1 MTGNQDRNSLFEL
14 ARRKSRTAERG
25 FTLIE
30 LMIVMTIILILIGIA
45 AGNYQRSVL
54 RAREAVLKTDLQD
67 MRKAIDNFTMD
78 KQAAPQ
84 SLDDLAPQ
92 YLHVIP
98 TDPITNA
105 KDWVPVV
112 DSVVLTPDQASSGT
126 YIQRLTRYRRLKTP
140 LITPGSLPVLLEPR
154 SIALR

>member
-1 MTGNQDRNSLFEL
+1 MNSGKDRNSLFAL
-14 ARRKSRTAERG
+14 TRRSPRGGERG

-30 LMIVMTIILILIGIA
+30 LMIVMAIILILIGIA
-45 AGNYQRSVL
+45 AGNYQRSML
-54 RAREAVLKTDLQD
+54 RSREAVLKQDLQE

-98 TDPITNA
+98 VDPITSE

-112 DSVVLTPDQASSGT
+112 DSVVLTPDQASSGIT
-126 YIQRLTRYRRLKTP
+126 DVHSGSDRVSPFEKTAYN
-140 LITPGSLPVLLEPR
+140 TW
-154 SIALR
+154 

>member
-1 MTGNQDRNSLFEL
+1 MNRKVNRSSLFEL
-14 ARRKSRTAERG
+14 GRRTSRTGERG

-30 LMIVMTIILILIGIA
+30 LMIVMAIILILIGIA
-45 AGNYQRSVL
+45 AGNYTRSVL
-54 RAREAVLKTDLQD
+54 RAKETVLKTDLQD

-98 TDPITNA
+98 VDPITNA

-112 DSVVLTPDQASSGT
+112 DSVVLTPDQASSG
-126 YIQRLTRYRRLKTP
+126 
-140 LITPGSLPVLLEPR
+140 ITDVHSASDKVSPFENT
-154 SIALR
+154 AYNTW

>member
-1 MTGNQDRNSLFEL
+1 MNRKDNRSSFFEL
-14 ARRKSRTAERG
+14 PRRTARTGGRG

-30 LMIVMTIILILIGIA
+30 LMIVMAIILILVGIA
-45 AGNYQRSVL
+45 AGNYTRSVL
-54 RAREAVLKTDLQD
+54 RARETVLKTDLQD

-98 TDPITNA
+98 VDPITNA

-112 DSVVLTPDQASSGT
+112 DSVVLTPDQASSGIT
-126 YIQRLTRYRRLKTP
+126 DVHSASDTVSPFEKTAYN
-140 LITPGSLPVLLEPR
+140 TW
-154 SIALR
+154 

>member
-1 MTGNQDRNSLFEL
+1 MNRKQNRSSLLEL
-14 ARRKSRTAERG
+14 VRRKSHAAERG

-30 LMIVMTIILILIGIA
+30 LMIVMAIILILIGIA

-54 RAREAVLKTDLQD
+54 RSREAVLKQDLQE

-112 DSVVLTPDQASSGT
+112 DSVVLTPDQQSSG
-126 YIQRLTRYRRLKTP
+126 
-140 LITPGSLPVLLEPR
+140 ITDVHSASDKESPFEHT
-154 SIALR
+154 AYNTW

>member
-1 MTGNQDRNSLFEL
+1 MNANNNCSSLSDFV
-14 ARRKSRTAERG
+14 RRKSRYDARG

-45 AGNYQRSVL
+45 AGNYQRSVP
-54 RAREAVLKTDLQD
+54 RSREAVLKQDLQE

-112 DSVVLTPDQASSGT
+112 DSVVLTPDQQSSG
-126 YIQRLTRYRRLKTP
+126 
-140 LITPGSLPVLLEPR
+140 ITDVHSASDKVSPFEST
-154 SIALR
+154 AYNTW

>member
-1 MTGNQDRNSLFEL
+1 MNRKQNRSSLLEL
-14 ARRKSRTAERG
+14 LPRKSRASERG

-30 LMIVMTIILILIGIA
+30 LMIVMAIILILIGIA

-54 RAREAVLKTDLQD
+54 RSREAVLKQDLQE

-92 YLHVIP
+92 YLHIIP

-112 DSVVLTPDQASSGT
+112 DSVVLTPDQQGSGITDVHSASDKESPFEHT
-126 YIQRLTRYRRLKTP
+126 AYNTC
-140 LITPGSLPVLLEPR
+140 
-154 SIALR
+154 

>member
-1 MTGNQDRNSLFEL
+1 MTRDQDRNSLFEL
-14 ARRKSRTAERG
+14 ARRKSRIGQRG

-30 LMIVMTIILILIGIA
+30 LMIVITIILILIGIA

-112 DSVVLTPDQASSGT
+112 DSVVLTPDQASSGVT
-126 YIQRLTRYRRLKTP
+126 DVHSASDKVSPFENTAYNTW
-140 LITPGSLPVLLEPR
+140 
-154 SIALR
+154 

>member
-1 MTGNQDRNSLFEL
+1 MNRNTNRSSLFGLE
-14 ARRKSRTAERG
+14 ARSKSRTRECG

-30 LMIVMTIILILIGIA
+30 LMIVMAIILILIGIA

-54 RAREAVLKTDLQD
+54 RSREAVLKQDLQE

-92 YLHVIP
+92 YLHIIP
-98 TDPITNA
+98 TDPITNG

-112 DSVVLTPDQASSGT
+112 DSVVLTPDQQSSG
-126 YIQRLTRYRRLKTP
+126 
-140 LITPGSLPVLLEPR
+140 ITDVHSASDKESPFEHT
-154 SIALR
+154 AYNTW

>member
-1 MTGNQDRNSLFEL
+1 MTKKQDRNSLFEF
-14 ARRKSRTAERG
+14 ARRKSRIGQRG

-45 AGNYQRSVL
+45 AGNYQRPVL
-54 RAREAVLKTDLQD
+54 GARGAVLKTDLQD

-84 SLDDLAPQ
+84 SLDDFAPQ
-92 YLHVIP
+92 YLPVIP
-98 TDPITNA
+98 HDPIHTA

-112 DSVVLTPDQASSGT
+112 ESVGLTPDQ
-126 YIQRLTRYRRLKTP
+126 
-140 LITPGSLPVLLEPR
+140 
-154 SIALR
+154 

>member
-1 MTGNQDRNSLFEL
+1 MMKISDSLFL
-14 ARRKSRTAERG
+14 RAGHRRGARQRG

-30 LMIVMTIILILIGIA
+30 LMIVMAIILILIGIA

-54 RAREAVLKTDLQD
+54 RSKEAVLKQDLQE

-84 SLDDLAPQ
+84 SIDDLAPQ
-92 YLHVIP
+92 YLHAIP
-98 TDPITNA
+98 VDPITNN

-112 DSVVLTPDQASSGT
+112 DSVVLTPDQQTSGIVDVHSGSDKVSPFENTAYSSW
-126 YIQRLTRYRRLKTP
+126 
-140 LITPGSLPVLLEPR
+140 
-154 SIALR
+154 

>member
-1 MTGNQDRNSLFEL
+1 MKMIKSRNSLL
-14 ARRKSRTAERG
+14 VRARRNSGVCEGG

-30 LMIVMTIILILIGIA
+30 LMIVMAIIVILIGIA
-45 AGNYQRSVL
+45 AGNYSKSVL
-54 RAREAVLKTDLQD
+54 RSKEAVLKQDLQE
-67 MRKAIDNFTMD
+67 MRKAVDNYTMD

-98 TDPITNA
+98 VDPITNA

-112 DSVVLTPDQASSGT
+112 DSVVLTPDQASSG
-126 YIQRLTRYRRLKTP
+126 
-140 LITPGSLPVLLEPR
+140 ITDVHSGSDKVSPFENT
-154 SIALR
+154 AYNTW